1 MKKNLIIAFA
11 VMMLHAV
18 AISAQSQRQTIY
30 KPDQVEQR
38 AMFPGGQDGML
49 SFMMQHMKYPKEA
62 EKDKAQ
68 GTVVVHFVVE
78 ADGSIS
84 DAHVPDSQKVHPVLD
99 AAAVQFVRNMPKWKP
114 ARLKGKAVRQRASH
128 AVAYRYQ

>member
-18 AISAQSQRQTIY
+18 AISAQTQNQTIY
-30 KPDQVEQR
+30 TPEQVEQR

-78 ADGSIS
+78 SNGSIS
-84 DAHVPDSQKVHPVLD
+84 NVMVPDSLKVHPVLD
-99 AAAVQFVRNMPKWKP
+99 AAAVQLVKKMPKWKP
-114 ARLKGKAVRQRASH
+114 AMLKGKAVRQYASH
-128 AVAYRYQ
+128 VVAFRYN

>member
-49 SFMMQHMKYPKEA
+49 SFMMQRMKYPKEA

-78 ADGSIS
+78 SNGSIS
-84 DAHVPDSQKVHPVLD
+84 NVMVPDSLKVHPVLD
-99 AAAVQFVRNMPKWKP
+99 AAAVQLVKKMPKWKP
-114 ARLKGKAVRQRASH
+114 AMLKGKAVRQYASH
-128 AVAYRYQ
+128 VVAFRYN